1 MENIANIQVIQNI
14 VYIISSVM
22 FILGIKM
29 LGKEATAVK
38 GNYLSALAMFSAVGI
53 TCLSLDIDIKII
65 LAGVLLGGLIGS
77 LIAIKVKMT
86 AIPEMV
92 ALFNGFG
99 GLATFL
105 IAWSQF
111 NEPSNSMFQHILIML
126 TIYIGGITF
135 SGSLIA
141 YGKLSEKLKLGK
153 GSMITNIFIS
163 FFYLSMPALI
173 YVGAEP
179 YLSGFIPQIPSYF
192 AIFLVLTLVAGIGFV
207 MPIGGGDMPVVIS
220 LLNSLSGIAAAFAG
234 LLLLNNVLI
243 VAGSLVGASGL
254 ILTIIMAKAMN
265 RTITNILFV
274 GYASAS
280 QANSSEEQG
289 EVKPITPDDAYLIL
303 ENASSVLVVPGYGMA
318 VAQAQHVV
326 REMGELL
333 EENGTE
339 VKYGIHPVAGRMPG
353 HMNVLLAEANVSYD
367 LLAEPDDVNPSMDT
381 IDVAIVI
388 GANDVVNPSATEE
401 EGSPIYGMPII
412 EVHNAKTVFVLK
424 RSMSSGFAGVQNPL
438 FFKENTRMLFGDA
451 KALFHD
457 VIVTLGMFSLFSL
470 EINLSIIAAVLTIV
484 GYSMNDTVVIF
495 DRVRE
500 NLRKYSD
507 IKIYE
512 LTNISINETLSRT
525 LLTSITTLLA
535 LLAIYFFGGEI
546 LRGFSFAMILGVIF
560 GTYSSIYI
568 ANTVLV
574 RLNVTQKTV
583 LREENKD

>member
-1 MENIANIQVIQNI
+1 MENITNIQVIQNI
-14 VYIISSVM
+14 VYIVSSVM

-29 LGKEATAVK
+29 LGKEATAVR
-38 GNYLSALAMFSAVGI
+38 GNYLSALAMFSAVGV
-53 TCLSLDIDIKII
+53 TCLSLEIDPKII
-65 LAGVLLGGLIGS
+65 LAGILLGSLIGS
-77 LIAIKVKMT
+77 IIALKVKMT

-105 IAWSQF
+105 IAWSSF
-111 NEPSNSMFQHILIML
+111 IEPSNSVFQHVLIML

-135 SGSLIA
+135 TGSLIA

-173 YVGAEP
+173 YAIAEP
-179 YLSGFIPQIPSYF
+179 SISLFIPQVPSYF
-192 AIFLVLTLVAGIGFV
+192 LIFLGITLIAGIGFV

-274 GYASAS
+274 GYASSS
-280 QANSSEEQG
+280 QTGSSEEQG
-289 EVKPITPDDAYLIL
+289 EVKPITSDDAYLIL

-367 LLAEPDDVNPSMDT
+367 LLAEPEDVNPSMDT

-438 FFKENTRMLFGDA
+438 FFRENTRMLFGDA
-451 KALFHD
+451 KESIGQ
-457 VIVTLGMFSLFSL
+457 IVAEF
-470 EINLSIIAAVLTIV
+470 
-484 GYSMNDTVVIF
+484 
-495 DRVRE
+495 
-500 NLRKYSD
+500 
-507 IKIYE
+507 
-512 LTNISINETLSRT
+512 
-525 LLTSITTLLA
+525 
-535 LLAIYFFGGEI
+535 
-546 LRGFSFAMILGVIF
+546 
-560 GTYSSIYI
+560 
-568 ANTVLV
+568 
-574 RLNVTQKTV
+574 
-583 LREENKD
+583 KD

>member
-1 MENIANIQVIQNI
+1 MENITNIQVIQNI
-14 VYIISSVM
+14 VYIVSSVM

-38 GNYLSALAMFSAVGI
+38 GNYLSALAMLSAVGV
-53 TCLSLDIDIKII
+53 TCLSLEIDLKII
-65 LAGVLLGGLIGS
+65 LAGILFGGLIGS
-77 LIAIKVKMT
+77 IIALKVKMT

-105 IAWSQF
+105 IAWSSF
-111 NEPSNSMFQHILIML
+111 NEPSNSVFQHVLIML

-135 SGSLIA
+135 TGSLIA

-153 GSMITNIFIS
+153 GSIITNIFIS

-173 YVGAEP
+173 YAIAEP
-179 YLSGFIPQIPSYF
+179 SISQFIPQAPSYF
-192 AIFLVLTLVAGIGFV
+192 LIFLGITLIAGIGFV

-274 GYASAS
+274 GYASSS
-280 QANSSEEQG
+280 QSSTAEEQG
-289 EVKPITPDDAYLIL
+289 EVKPITADDAYLIL

-451 KALFHD
+451 KESIGQ
-457 VIVTLGMFSLFSL
+457 IVAEF
-470 EINLSIIAAVLTIV
+470 
-484 GYSMNDTVVIF
+484 
-495 DRVRE
+495 
-500 NLRKYSD
+500 
-507 IKIYE
+507 
-512 LTNISINETLSRT
+512 
-525 LLTSITTLLA
+525 
-535 LLAIYFFGGEI
+535 
-546 LRGFSFAMILGVIF
+546 
-560 GTYSSIYI
+560 
-568 ANTVLV
+568 
-574 RLNVTQKTV
+574 
-583 LREENKD
+583 KD

>member
-1 MENIANIQVIQNI
+1 MENLANIQVIQNMI
-14 VYIISSVM
+14 YIISSVM

-38 GNYLSALAMFSAVGI
+38 GNYLSALAMFFAVAI
-53 TCLSLDIDIKII
+53 TCLSLELDIKLI

-77 LIAIKVKMT
+77 LIAVKVKMT

-111 NEPSNSMFQHILIML
+111 NEPDNSMFQHVLVML

-153 GSMITNIFIS
+153 GSMITNVFIS

-173 YVGAEP
+173 YVVIEP
-179 YLSGFIPQIPSYF
+179 SLAGFVPKVPSYF
-192 AIFLVLTLVAGIGFV
+192 SIFLVLTLMAGIGFV

-274 GYASAS
+274 GYASSGQTA
-280 QANSSEEQG
+280 SSEEQG
-289 EVKPITPDDAYLIL
+289 EVKPITSDDAYLIL

-333 EENGTE
+333 EDNGTE

-438 FFKENTRMLFGDA
+438 FFRENTRMLFGDA
-451 KALFHD
+451 KESIGQ
-457 VIVTLGMFSLFSL
+457 IVAEF
-470 EINLSIIAAVLTIV
+470 
-484 GYSMNDTVVIF
+484 
-495 DRVRE
+495 
-500 NLRKYSD
+500 
-507 IKIYE
+507 
-512 LTNISINETLSRT
+512 
-525 LLTSITTLLA
+525 
-535 LLAIYFFGGEI
+535 
-546 LRGFSFAMILGVIF
+546 
-560 GTYSSIYI
+560 
-568 ANTVLV
+568 
-574 RLNVTQKTV
+574 
-583 LREENKD
+583 KD

>member
-1 MENIANIQVIQNI
+1 MENLANIQIIQNI

-53 TCLSLDIDIKII
+53 TCLSLDIDLKII

-111 NEPSNSMFQHILIML
+111 NEPANSTFQHVLIML

-173 YVGAEP
+173 YAVAEP
-179 YLSGFIPQIPSYF
+179 SLSGLIPQLPSYF
-192 AIFLVLTLVAGIGFV
+192 SVFLVLTLVAGIGFV

-254 ILTIIMAKAMN
+254 ILTVIMAKAMN
-265 RTITNILFV
+265 RTIGNILFV
-274 GYASAS
+274 GYASSNPTSA
-280 QANSSEEQG
+280 SEEQG
-289 EVKPITPDDAYLIL
+289 EVKPITSDDAYLIL

-438 FFKENTRMLFGDA
+438 FFRENTRMLFGDA
-451 KALFHD
+451 KESIGQ
-457 VIVTLGMFSLFSL
+457 IVAEF
-470 EINLSIIAAVLTIV
+470 
-484 GYSMNDTVVIF
+484 
-495 DRVRE
+495 
-500 NLRKYSD
+500 
-507 IKIYE
+507 
-512 LTNISINETLSRT
+512 
-525 LLTSITTLLA
+525 
-535 LLAIYFFGGEI
+535 
-546 LRGFSFAMILGVIF
+546 
-560 GTYSSIYI
+560 
-568 ANTVLV
+568 
-574 RLNVTQKTV
+574 
-583 LREENKD
+583 KD

>member
-1 MENIANIQVIQNI
+1 
-14 VYIISSVM
+14 M

-38 GNYLSALAMFSAVGI
+38 GNYLSAIAMFSAVGI
-53 TCLSLDIDIKII
+53 TCLSLEIDLKII
-65 LAGVLLGGLIGS
+65 VAGVLLGGFIGS

-111 NEPSNSMFQHILIML
+111 YEPSNSLYQHALIML

-141 YGKLSEKLKLGK
+141 YGKLSERLKLGK
-153 GSMITNIFIS
+153 GSVITNVFIS
-163 FFYLSMPALI
+163 FFYLSMPALV
-173 YVGAEP
+173 YVVAEP
-179 YLSGFIPQIPSYF
+179 SITHFIPQIPSYF
-192 AIFLVLTLVAGIGFV
+192 LIFLGLTLIAGIGFV
-207 MPIGGGDMPVVIS
+207 LPIGGGDMPVVIS

-265 RTITNILFV
+265 RTIGNILFV
-274 GYASAS
+274 GYASSA
-280 QANSSEEQG
+280 QGSSSVEQG
-289 EVKPITPDDAYLIL
+289 EVKPITADDAYLIL

-367 LLAEPDDVNPSMDT
+367 LLAEPDDVNPSMDS

-451 KALFHD
+451 KESIGQ
-457 VIVTLGMFSLFSL
+457 IVAEF
-470 EINLSIIAAVLTIV
+470 
-484 GYSMNDTVVIF
+484 
-495 DRVRE
+495 
-500 NLRKYSD
+500 
-507 IKIYE
+507 
-512 LTNISINETLSRT
+512 
-525 LLTSITTLLA
+525 
-535 LLAIYFFGGEI
+535 
-546 LRGFSFAMILGVIF
+546 
-560 GTYSSIYI
+560 
-568 ANTVLV
+568 
-574 RLNVTQKTV
+574 
-583 LREENKD
+583 KD

>member
-1 MENIANIQVIQNI
+1 MENITNIQVIQNI
-14 VYIISSVM
+14 VYIVSSVM

-38 GNYLSALAMFSAVGI
+38 GNYLSALAMFSAVGV
-53 TCLSLDIDIKII
+53 TCLSLEIDLKII
-65 LAGVLLGGLIGS
+65 LAGILFGGLIGS
-77 LIAIKVKMT
+77 IIALKVKMT

-105 IAWSQF
+105 IAWSSF
-111 NEPSNSMFQHILIML
+111 NEPSNSVFQHVLIML

-135 SGSLIA
+135 TGSLIA

-153 GSMITNIFIS
+153 GSIITNIFIS

-173 YVGAEP
+173 YAIAEP
-179 YLSGFIPQIPSYF
+179 SISQFIPQAPSYF
-192 AIFLVLTLVAGIGFV
+192 LIFLGITLIAGIGFV

-274 GYASAS
+274 GYASSS
-280 QANSSEEQG
+280 QSSTAEEQG
-289 EVKPITPDDAYLIL
+289 EVKPITADDAYLIL

-451 KALFHD
+451 KESIGQ
-457 VIVTLGMFSLFSL
+457 IVAEF
-470 EINLSIIAAVLTIV
+470 
-484 GYSMNDTVVIF
+484 
-495 DRVRE
+495 
-500 NLRKYSD
+500 
-507 IKIYE
+507 
-512 LTNISINETLSRT
+512 
-525 LLTSITTLLA
+525 
-535 LLAIYFFGGEI
+535 
-546 LRGFSFAMILGVIF
+546 
-560 GTYSSIYI
+560 
-568 ANTVLV
+568 
-574 RLNVTQKTV
+574 
-583 LREENKD
+583 KD

>member
-1 MENIANIQVIQNI
+1 MENLANIQVIQNMI
-14 VYIISSVM
+14 YIISSVM
-22 FILGIKM
+22 FIIGIKM

-38 GNYLSALAMFSAVGI
+38 GNYLSALAMFFAVAI
-53 TCLSLDIDIKII
+53 TCLSLEIDIKII

-77 LIAIKVKMT
+77 LIAVKVKMT

-111 NEPSNSMFQHILIML
+111 NEPDNSMFQHVLVML

-153 GSMITNIFIS
+153 GSMITNVFIS

-173 YVGAEP
+173 YVVIEP
-179 YLSGFIPQIPSYF
+179 SLAGFVPQVPSYF
-192 AIFLVLTLVAGIGFV
+192 SIFLVLTLIAGIGFV

-274 GYASAS
+274 GYASSGQTA
-280 QANSSEEQG
+280 SSEEQG
-289 EVKPITPDDAYLIL
+289 EVKPITSDDAYLIL

-333 EENGTE
+333 EDNGTE

-367 LLAEPDDVNPSMDT
+367 LLAEPEDVNPSMDT

-438 FFKENTRMLFGDA
+438 FFRENTRMLFGDA
-451 KALFHD
+451 KESIGQ
-457 VIVTLGMFSLFSL
+457 IVAEF
-470 EINLSIIAAVLTIV
+470 
-484 GYSMNDTVVIF
+484 
-495 DRVRE
+495 
-500 NLRKYSD
+500 
-507 IKIYE
+507 
-512 LTNISINETLSRT
+512 
-525 LLTSITTLLA
+525 
-535 LLAIYFFGGEI
+535 
-546 LRGFSFAMILGVIF
+546 
-560 GTYSSIYI
+560 
-568 ANTVLV
+568 
-574 RLNVTQKTV
+574 
-583 LREENKD
+583 KD